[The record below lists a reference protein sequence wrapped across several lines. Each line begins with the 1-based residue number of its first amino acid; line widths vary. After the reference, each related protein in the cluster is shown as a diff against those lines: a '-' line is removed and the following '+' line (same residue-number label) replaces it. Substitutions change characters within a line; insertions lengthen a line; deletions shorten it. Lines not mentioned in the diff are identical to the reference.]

1 MPLINDLDQ
10 HSIYIARIATQLLN
24 TQIYPSYTEAYKA
37 VRLILLDAE
46 NIGSVSKLGLVNRA
60 IAKAI
65 QDSTNEAWQA
75 STKELTNLAVYE
87 SNYYA
92 SLIGGYAD
100 VRLRTPPQQQVR
112 DWMNKALMA
121 LESGQRSQV
130 GTWAEYVDKNKGS
143 FIDAVQNTVKKGYIN
158 GSTVN
163 EMVNDLRP
171 MVDGI
176 LKRDA
181 EFLIRTG
188 TAFYSNQGRQQMA
201 EHNKHLIAREV
212 PFVQF
217 DNRTSSICRSID
229 AHYHDGWLLGESPIG
244 YPPFHGNCRT
254 IILHLV
260 EGQEMPDGLRPAV
273 GGKDTK
279 EAREKFEKRENRTGK
294 KPKYRGRKD
303 LDTFDIDRLK
313 TSTKYDTWLLE
324 QPRWFVDDVLGATRT
339 KLFLDGKLSLSSFS
353 DMTLRQLTIDELRVR
368 DAEVFRRLGL

>member
-1 MPLINDLDQ
+1 MTLPSDLDK
-10 HSIYIARIATQLLN
+10 HSVYLGRVATNLLKAN
-24 TQIYPSYTEAYKA
+24 IYPSYAEAYKA

-46 NIGSVSKLGLVNRA
+46 NIGSVSKLSAVNRA

-75 STKELTNLAVYE
+75 STKELTDLAVYE
-87 SNYYA
+87 SSYYA

-100 VRLRTPPQQQVR
+100 VRLRTPPQQQVK
-112 DWMNKALMA
+112 DWMQKALMA

-130 GTWAEYVDKNKGS
+130 GTWSEYVDKNQGS

-158 GSTVN
+158 GQTVN

-176 LKRDA
+176 LRRDA

-229 AHYHDGWLLGESPIG
+229 AHYHDGWPLGENPIG
-244 YPPFHGNCRT
+244 MPPFHINCRT

-313 TSTKYDTWLLE
+313 TSTKYDTWLRE

-368 DAEVFRRLGL
+368 DSEVFKRLGI

>member
-1 MPLINDLDQ
+1 MTLPSDLDK
-10 HSIYIARIATQLLN
+10 HSVYLGRVATNLLKAN
-24 TQIYPSYTEAYKA
+24 IYPSYAEAYKA

-46 NIGSVSKLGLVNRA
+46 NIGSVSKLSAVNRA

-75 STKELTNLAVYE
+75 STKELTDLAVYE
-87 SNYYA
+87 SSYYA

-100 VRLRTPPQQQVR
+100 LRLRTPPQQQVK
-112 DWMNKALMA
+112 DWMQKALMA

-130 GTWAEYVDKNKGS
+130 GTWSEYVDKNQGS

-158 GSTVN
+158 GQTVN

-176 LKRDA
+176 LRRDA

-229 AHYHDGWLLGESPIG
+229 AHYHDGWPLGENPIG
-244 YPPFHGNCRT
+244 MPPFHINCRT

-313 TSTKYDTWLLE
+313 TSTKYDTWLRE

-368 DAEVFRRLGL
+368 DSEVFKRLGI

>member
-24 TQIYPSYTEAYKA
+24 TQIYPSYSEAYKA

-100 VRLRTPPQQQVR
+100 ARLRTPPQQQVR
-112 DWMNKALMA
+112 DWMQKALMA

-130 GTWAEYVDKNKGS
+130 GTWAEYVAKNKGS
-143 FIDAVQNTVKKGYIN
+143 FIDTVQNTVKKGYIN

-212 PFVQF
+212 PFVTF
-217 DNRTSSICRSID
+217 DNRTSFTCRSID
-229 AHYHDGWLLGESPIG
+229 TLYKEGWPVGESPIG
-244 YPPFHGNCRT
+244 YAPYHFGCRT
-254 IILHLV
+254 VILHLV

-313 TSTKYDTWLLE
+313 TSTKYDTWLRE

-353 DMTLRQLTIDELRVR
+353 DMTLRQLTIEELRVR